1 MTWTVTRKETIEAEV
16 DLLLARVARLRG
28 VDYATRWDEGLS
40 VAIESLGDFPGPRSF
55 PRVIGE
61 SERRRADVRMR
72 LYSGP
77 DKKPAPSVAC
87 HIVFALYDPVQG
99 EASEL
104 HPDETEGRVL
114 VLRVI
119 GTRTQAASD
128 VLTGADEGSSDA

>member
-1 MTWTVTRKETIEAEV
+1 VTWTVTRKETIEAEV

-87 HIVFALYDPVQG
+87 HIIFALYDPVQ
-99 EASEL
+99 
-104 HPDETEGRVL
+104 DETEGRVL

-119 GTRTQAASD
+119 GTRTQAAGD
-128 VLTGADEGSSDA
+128 VLTGEDSEGSSGV